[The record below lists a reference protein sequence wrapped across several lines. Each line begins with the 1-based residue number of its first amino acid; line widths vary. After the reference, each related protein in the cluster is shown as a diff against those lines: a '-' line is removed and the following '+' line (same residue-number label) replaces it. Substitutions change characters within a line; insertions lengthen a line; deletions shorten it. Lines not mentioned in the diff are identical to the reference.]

1 MWTVVEIV
9 ENVRVKS
16 ESRVADACLRNWHR
30 TVVDHPVQHVADAGR
45 GADGLGPLILAAV
58 FRLYARFV
66 FAQVEPPIGG
76 RSRPLGRILDVVH
89 EIRLG
94 ASFEEQWPLVFE
106 RRECDVG
113 PLLNQMLTELMQD
126 STHLFGLEAN

>member
-1 MWTVVEIV
+1 MWKVVEIV

-16 ESRVADACLRNWHR
+16 ESRVADAYLRNWHR

-45 GADGLGPLILAAV
+45 GADGLGPFILAAV

-66 FAQVEPPIGG
+66 LAQVEPPIGG
-76 RSRPLGRILDVVH
+76 RSRPQGRILDVVH

-94 ASFEEQWPLVFE
+94 ASFEERWSLVFE
-106 RRECDVG
+106 RCKCDIG

-126 STHLFGLEAN
+126 YAHLFGFEAN